1 MSQFESNMEQIFDLE
16 KKDQP
21 IVPSTVGDIVPAAKE
36 VVVAKDDADK
46 DYTTVREN
54 LKEIVRRGT
63 EAIDGIMVVAAET
76 QSPRAYEVVA
86 TLIKSVSDA
95 NKDLIGLHKQIKEIK
110 KIEVQGDNNT
120 SITNNSIFVGSTSEL
135 QKMLKGRLKEI
146 DETKF
151 ANEQ

>member
-1 MSQFESNMEQIFDLE
+1 MSQFESNMEEIFNIE
-16 KKDQP
+16 KKESS
-21 IVPSTVGDIVPAAKE
+21 IVPSTIGDIVSPKE
-36 VVVAKDDADK
+36 VVVNKEDPDK

-54 LKEIVRRGT
+54 LKEIVRRGQ

-95 NKDLIGLHKQIKEIK
+95 NKDLLGLHKQMKELK
-110 KIEVQGDNNT
+110 KIEVQGDT
-120 SITNNSIFVGSTSEL
+120 SITNNSIFVGSTSDL
-135 QKMLKGRLKEI
+135 QKMLKGRIKEL

-151 ANEQ
+151 ADEQ

>member
-1 MSQFESNMEQIFDLE
+1 MSQFESNMEEIFNIE
-16 KKDQP
+16 KKDAS
-21 IVPSTVGDIVPAAKE
+21 IVPSTIGDIVSPKE
-36 VVVAKDDADK
+36 VVVNKEDPDK

-54 LKEIVRRGT
+54 LKEIVRRGQ

-95 NKDLIGLHKQIKEIK
+95 NKDLLGLHKQMKELK
-110 KIEVQGDNNT
+110 KIDIQTDNNT
-120 SITNNSIFVGSTSEL
+120 NITNNSIFVGSTSEL
-135 QKMLKGRLKEI
+135 QKMLKGRMKEL

-151 ANEQ
+151 ADEQ

>member
-1 MSQFESNMEQIFDLE
+1 MSQFESNMEEIFNIE
-16 KKDQP
+16 KKEST
-21 IVPSTVGDIVPAAKE
+21 IVPSTIGDIVSPKE
-36 VVVAKDDADK
+36 VVINKEDPDK

-54 LKEIVRRGT
+54 LKEIVRRGQ
-63 EAIDGIMVVAAET
+63 EAIDGIMVVATET

-95 NKDLIGLHKQIKEIK
+95 NKDLISLHKQMKELK

-135 QKMLKGRLKEI
+135 QKMLKGRIKEL

-151 ANEQ
+151 ADE

>member
-1 MSQFESNMEQIFDLE
+1 MNDFENKMEQVFSLE
-16 KKDQP
+16 KKD
-21 IVPSTVGDIVPAAKE
+21 VPSTVSDIVPSVKE
-36 VVVAKDDADK
+36 VVVDKEDADK

-54 LKEIVRRGT
+54 LKEIVKRGT
-63 EAIDGIMVVAAET
+63 EAIDGIMMVASET

-95 NKDLIGLHKQIKEIK
+95 NKDLISLHKQMKEIK

-120 SITNNSIFVGSTSEL
+120 SITNNSIFVGSTTDL
-135 QKMLKGRLKEI
+135 QKMLKGRLKEL

-151 ANEQ
+151 ADEQ